1 MNKTYIKVALA
12 LLSLAGYMQNVAFAS
27 ETSADVT
34 ATNSLR
40 QKNIHIE
47 NATYQ
52 DPNGQKSLE
61 DDEILLPLE
70 HANQASKL
78 LLKLSETGVN
88 DYSAYSTENKNCTIY
103 SKKIGNMDIG
113 RLHVTIPS
121 ASKYNDLLWKILDFD
136 DNQKSDSK
144 IINGIV
150 SCAYWKD
157 LFLFEKQSI
166 DPNYTPFIKKYTL
179 GAVFNTSRDTTVIV
193 CPSRIIN
200 NNIEIN
206 QETDM
211 KELYSNVKPIETDID
226 PEDAL
231 TQLGANISGFV
242 IKRGDDDQVH
252 VTYINAIHNGGD
264 STEFAHNKRER
275 GLTYT
280 NILSLAQHI

>member
-1 MNKTYIKVALA
+1 MNKLYIKIALA
-12 LLSLAGYMQNVAFAS
+12 LFSLAGYMENVAFAS
-27 ETSADVT
+27 ETAADVT
-34 ATNSLR
+34 VTNSLR

-47 NATYQ
+47 NAKYQ
-52 DPNGQKSLE
+52 KPNGQRYL
-61 DDEILLPLE
+61 DYDEVLLSLE

-88 DYSAYSTENKNCTIY
+88 DYSAYSTENKNSTIY

-121 ASKYNDLLWKILDFD
+121 ASKYNDIIGKIWDFD

-150 SCAYWKD
+150 SRVYWKY

-166 DPNYTPFIKKYTL
+166 DPNYTPLIKKYAL
-179 GAVFNTSRDTTVIV
+179 GAVFNPSKDTNVIV
-193 CPSRIIN
+193 CPSRTIN
-200 NNIEIN
+200 DDTEIN
-206 QETDM
+206 RETDM
-211 KELYSNVKPIETDID
+211 KEVYFNVKPIETGSD

-231 TQLGANISGFV
+231 TKLGGNISGFV

-252 VTYINAIHNGGD
+252 VTYINAIYDGGN
-264 STEFAHNKRER
+264 STEYAHNKRER

-280 NILSLAQHI
+280 NILNLAQRI